1 MTVLSAKVCDLDD
14 QERPHFK
21 CWIPS
26 TPEMSIIIWFER
38 ILLRLVSP
46 FHCIRNSTP
55 SARQEDLAC
64 EAVRYNSVDLLR

>member
-26 TPEMSIIIWFER
+26 TPEMPIIIWFER

-46 FHCIRNSTP
+46 FHCIRNSAP